1 MAKLCN
7 QEGQAVA
14 IYVLVAA
21 FFYILG
27 VMTAV
32 LLVMY
37 FPEEIGVTSG
47 QMVIADGEGNETPIT
62 GVVEH
67 PGLARA

>member
-1 MAKLCN
+1 M
-7 QEGQAVA
+7 A
-14 IYVLVAA
+14 IYILIAA

-37 FPEEIGVTSG
+37 LPEEIGITKG
-47 QMVIADGEGNETPIT
+47 RMVLADGEGNETPIT

-67 PGLARA
+67 PGVVRA